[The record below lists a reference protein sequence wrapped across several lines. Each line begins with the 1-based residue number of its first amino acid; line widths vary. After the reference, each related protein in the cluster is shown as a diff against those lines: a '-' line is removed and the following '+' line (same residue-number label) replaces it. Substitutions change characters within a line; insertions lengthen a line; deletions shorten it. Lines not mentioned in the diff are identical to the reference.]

1 MNAVSE
7 EERPGRYQRTT
18 GGLVASMVVTVVAVV
33 GLVTVLA
40 LFRNEPDVEPDRVDY
55 LEIVGLA
62 QDADLRPVYPAEL
75 PEGWTATK
83 AEVLPEDDHP
93 DFDLGLLTDDEEFV
107 GVVWSDADL
116 EDLLADRVDEED
128 LATTETFTVAGSVAA
143 EWQGYRD
150 SGGDLAYAAEVRG
163 YTVLVY
169 GTASEEEFG
178 RVVSSLTTSPVT
190 R

>member
-1 MNAVSE
+1 VSE

-33 GLVTVLA
+33 GLITVLA
-40 LFRNEPDVEPDRVDY
+40 LFRDEPDIDPDRVDY

-75 PEGWTATK
+75 PDGWTATK
-83 AEVLPEDDHP
+83 AEVLPQEDRP
-93 DFDLGLLTDDEEFV
+93 DFDLGLLTDDEQFV
-107 GVVWSDADL
+107 GVVWTDADVDDVL
-116 EDLLADRVDEED
+116 AERVDAEDLE
-128 LATTETFTVAGSVAA
+128 TTEVFEVAGSVAP

-150 SGGDLAYAAEVRG
+150 PSGDLAYAAAVRG

-178 RVVSSLTTSPVT
+178 QVVASLTTAPVS